1 MRLLNRYIRKA
12 VISATVLVVL
22 ILLGVE
28 IFMEFIGQLSKIGS
42 GHYDLEQA
50 FLYVLTQ
57 LPSDLY
63 QLFPMAGFLGCLIGL
78 GRLASSSQLIVMRAA
93 GVSISRVTGSVVKA
107 ALLMILVVTF
117 IGEFVAPRL
126 ESKGALMR
134 SLALSK
140 AVGYQA
146 LGGVWLR
153 DRDSFIHI
161 GSIDSKHKISNVSRF
176 QFSQHRLLS
185 AAFASEGR
193 YSEGHWV
200 LYHVKQ
206 SLFTP
211 TQIKKI
217 EISQLPLQIVFDPQ
231 QLQQGRKTV
240 EEQSIIGLYHTIRY
254 RIQAG
259 LQTNS
264 FVFSFWQRIIQPLTT
279 VVMICLGV
287 PFIFGSLR
295 QASMGIR
302 VLIGVIIGFAFYML
316 NQFFGPFAMVYQL
329 PPLLAAL
336 MLTVL
341 FAIAC
346 VILLRYSRR

>member
-1 MRLLNRYIRKA
+1 MRLLDRYIREA

-22 ILLGVE
+22 ILFGIE
-28 IFMEFIGQLSKIGS
+28 IFMEFINQLSKIGS
-42 GHYDLEQA
+42 GYYDLKQV

-78 GRLASSSQLIVMRAA
+78 GRLAVSSQLIVMRAA
-93 GVSISRVTGSVVKA
+93 GVSIARVTGSVVKA
-107 ALLMILVVTF
+107 ALLMILIVTF

-140 AVGYQA
+140 VVGYQA

-153 DRDSFIHI
+153 DRYSFIHI
-161 GSIDSKHKISNVSRF
+161 GSINSKHKISNVSRF
-176 QFSQHRLLS
+176 QFNQDQLLS
-185 AAFASEGR
+185 AAFASEGH
-193 YSEGHWV
+193 YSKGHWV

-217 EISQLPLQIVFDPQ
+217 EINQLPLKIVFDPQ
-231 QLQQGRKTV
+231 QLQQDRKTIQ
-240 EEQSIIGLYHTIRY
+240 EQSIIDLYHMIRY
-254 RIQAG
+254 RIQAE
-259 LQTNS
+259 LQTNTFI
-264 FVFSFWQRIIQPLTT
+264 FVFWQRIIQPFTS

-287 PFIFGSLR
+287 PFIFGLLR
-295 QASMGIR
+295 QASMELR
-302 VLIGVIIGFAFYML
+302 VLTGIIIGFAFYML

-336 MLTVL
+336 MLTML
-341 FAIAC
+341 FAITC
-346 VILLRYSRR
+346 VILLRYSTR